1 MVAEAATAPPEV
13 WVAEAEIQAI
23 ATGLQS
29 RFRRRAAHRH
39 AVAYVRGLLSDVE
52 RKNGWQ
58 LAEQGGYPHPRTIQR
73 VLDRSQWDAEAVR
86 DDLRT
91 YVMEHLGDPGGVLV
105 VDETGF
111 LKKGTHSWGV
121 ARQYSGTAGRIEN
134 CQIGVFLG
142 YSSAKGRAG
151 IDRALYLP
159 REWADD
165 AERRA
170 AAGVPEAVTF
180 RTKPQLA
187 LSMIERALDAGVPA
201 RWVVADEVYGSDSK
215 CRRALEERDQAYVV
229 AVKSNEKP
237 STWPPYGPPE
247 QVAVAALRAELE
259 PTAWHQLSCGEGAQG
274 ERLDDWAYVP
284 LRPALREGWVHGVLF
299 RRSLSDP
306 DDVAYYLVYAPA
318 DTYLDEMVQA
328 AGSRWAIED
337 VFKLA
342 KGQVGLDH
350 YEVRS
355 WAGWYRHI
363 TLALLG
369 LALLATSTAKKQLSW
384 LSRGNRLS
392 GRLPGHALT

>member
-1 MVAEAATAPPEV
+1 VVAGQAMAPSEIAAAEGEV
-13 WVAEAEIQAI
+13 QA
-23 ATGLQS
+23 AASRLRS
-29 RFRRRAAHRH
+29 RFRRGAAHRH

-58 LAEQGGYPHPRTIQR
+58 LAEQAGYAHPRTIQR
-73 VLDRSQWDAEAVR
+73 VLDRSIWDAEAVR

-91 YVMEHLGDPGGVLV
+91 YVVEHLGDPAGVLV

-111 LKKGTHSWGV
+111 LKKGTRSCGV
-121 ARQYSGTAGRIEN
+121 MRQYSGTAGRIES

-142 YSSAKGRAG
+142 YSSPRGRGG

-165 AERRA
+165 PERRA
-170 AAGVPEAVTF
+170 AAGVPDPVAF

-187 LSMIERALDAGVPA
+187 QEMIGRALDAGVPA
-201 RWVVADEVYGSDSK
+201 RWVVADEVYGSDSRF
-215 CRRALEERDQAYVV
+215 RRALEEREQAYVV

-237 STWPPYGPPE
+237 STWPPYGLPG
-247 QVAVAALRAELE
+247 QVAVATIRARLE
-259 PTAWHQLSCGEGAQG
+259 PDAWQSLSCGEGVQG
-274 ERLDDWAYVP
+274 ERVYEWAFVP
-284 LRPALREGWVHGVLF
+284 VRPALRDGWLHGVLI
-299 RRSLSDP
+299 RRHPADP
-306 DDVAYYLVYAPA
+306 ADLAYYLVYTPVETPLA
-318 DTYLDEMVQA
+318 EIVQA

-363 TLALLG
+363 TLALLA
-369 LALLATSTAKKQLSW
+369 LALLATSTVKKGTRERATNSF
-384 LSRGNRLS
+384 R
-392 GRLPGHALT
+392 